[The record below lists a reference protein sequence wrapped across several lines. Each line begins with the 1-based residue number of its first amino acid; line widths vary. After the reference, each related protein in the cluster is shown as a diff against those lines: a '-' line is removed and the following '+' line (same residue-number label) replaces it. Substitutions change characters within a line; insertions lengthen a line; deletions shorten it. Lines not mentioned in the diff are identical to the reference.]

1 MRTII
6 RTAPPE
12 KRMSDIPVQRRIAAY
27 VLILAGYFLYCY
39 NASVLDYVKPFL
51 NDYYNI
57 GLEQSAVFYS
67 FQTIETVIGAFVCA
81 WLAEN
86 WGKKKTLI
94 SITLLN
100 GLATVI
106 CLTYIQFHVWCGMR
120 FLVGISLGGYYTA
133 AVSSMVGLFSSKVR
147 GTITAIAYS
156 MYSFSVIAIGA
167 FAAMFNEAGW
177 ENLIW
182 IGGIPPIIVAIF
194 MVMLVPNEE
203 KYRPYGNEVSVETES
218 TQVVAKGTW
227 KEMFSKN
234 YIKITMAIIFMAALN
249 SIGFQFFS
257 GFVTVYLREV
267 RMFDAVTMGAIY
279 SLSSFGNL
287 IGAYAWGF
295 LSDKFG
301 RKFNAFGFFLSA
313 FMVVLYFVSPS
324 NMKLLALL
332 GAIYNF
338 GLASTSIWGGYFTE
352 LFPQRLR
359 SMGASLFHVAKIL
372 SFMSP
377 YVIVMIKNAT
387 SLTTAM
393 WGAPIV
399 FATVGIIWM
408 YLPETNRKGIF
419 YKGYVTEE

>member
-1 MRTII
+1 
-6 RTAPPE
+6 
-12 KRMSDIPVQRRIAAY
+12 MSDLPVQRRIAAY

-67 FQTIETVIGAFVCA
+67 FQTIGTVTGAFVCA

-106 CLTYIQFHVWCGMR
+106 CLSYIQFHVWCGMR

-182 IGGIPPIIVAIF
+182 IGGIPPIIVALF
-194 MVMLVPNEE
+194 MVILVPNEE
-203 KYRPYGNEVSVETES
+203 KYRPYGNEISGDAEATA
-218 TQVVAKGTW
+218 TVAKGTW

-234 YIKITMAIIFMAALN
+234 YIKITIAIIFMAALN

-295 LSDKFG
+295 FSDKFG

-313 FMVVLYFVSPS
+313 LMVVLYFISPS

-419 YKGYVTEE
+419 YKGYVAKE

>member
-67 FQTIETVIGAFVCA
+67 FQTIGTVIGAFVCA

-194 MVMLVPNEE
+194 MVILVPL
-203 KYRPYGNEVSVETES
+203 
-218 TQVVAKGTW
+218 Q
-227 KEMFSKN
+227 
-234 YIKITMAIIFMAALN
+234 
-249 SIGFQFFS
+249 
-257 GFVTVYLREV
+257 
-267 RMFDAVTMGAIY
+267 
-279 SLSSFGNL
+279 
-287 IGAYAWGF
+287 
-295 LSDKFG
+295 
-301 RKFNAFGFFLSA
+301 
-313 FMVVLYFVSPS
+313 
-324 NMKLLALL
+324 
-332 GAIYNF
+332 
-338 GLASTSIWGGYFTE
+338 
-352 LFPQRLR
+352 
-359 SMGASLFHVAKIL
+359 
-372 SFMSP
+372 
-377 YVIVMIKNAT
+377 
-387 SLTTAM
+387 
-393 WGAPIV
+393 
-399 FATVGIIWM
+399 
-408 YLPETNRKGIF
+408 
-419 YKGYVTEE
+419 

>member
-1 MRTII
+1 MSTKIV
-6 RTAPPE
+6 AAPE
-12 KRMSDIPVQRRIAAY
+12 KKMSDVSVQRRIIAY

-39 NASVLDYVKPFL
+39 NSSVLDYVKPFL
-51 NDYYNI
+51 SDYYNI

-67 FQTIETVIGAFVCA
+67 YQTIGTVTGAFVCA

-94 SITLLN
+94 CITLLN

-106 CLTYIQFHVWCGMR
+106 CLTYIEFHVWCGMR

-133 AVSSMVGLFSSKVR
+133 AVSSMVGLFSDKVR
-147 GTITAIAYS
+147 GMVTAIAYS
-156 MYSFSVIAIGA
+156 MYSFSIIAIGA
-167 FAAMFNEAGW
+167 FAAMFKEAGW

-182 IGGIPPIIVAIF
+182 IGGIPPMIVALL
-194 MVMLVPNEE
+194 MVLLVPNEE
-203 KYRPYGNEVSVETES
+203 KYKPFGNQASGEAGTN
-218 TQVVAKGTW
+218 TVVAKGTW
-227 KEMFSKN
+227 REMFSKD
-234 YIKITMAIIFMAALN
+234 YIKITVAIILMAALN

-287 IGAYAWGF
+287 VGAYAWGF

-313 FMVVLYFVSPS
+313 LMVVFYFISPS
-324 NMKLLALL
+324 NMKLLALF

-399 FATVGIIWM
+399 FSIVGIIW
-408 YLPETNRKGIF
+408 LCQPETNRKGIF
-419 YKGYVTEE
+419 YKGYVTKE